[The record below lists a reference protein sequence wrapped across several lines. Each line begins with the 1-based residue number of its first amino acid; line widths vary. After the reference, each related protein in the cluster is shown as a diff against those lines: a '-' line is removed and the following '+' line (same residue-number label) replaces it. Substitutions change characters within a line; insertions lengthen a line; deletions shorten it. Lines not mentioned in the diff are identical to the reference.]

1 MVWFEIMDWAETLPS
16 QCPPAEATQPNN
28 TAYYR
33 YVDTIPLCEADF
45 HSQRKLLPLKLFR
58 VDECTA
64 RAVSVFSNPEKI
76 KSLSKLPSFRG
87 KKLVE
92 IILPPESGKIIK
104 SGKEHHYS
112 WWRVKNFI
120 PATHKLVAI

>member
-1 MVWFEIMDWAETLPS
+1 MDWAEKLPQ

-33 YVDTIPLCEADF
+33 YVATIPLCEADF
-45 HSQRKLLPLKLFR
+45 HSHRKLFPLKKFG

-64 RAVSVFSNPEKI
+64 NSLSVFSNPEKI
-76 KSLSKLPSFRG
+76 KDWSKLPNFKG
-87 KKLVE
+87 KKLIE
-92 IILPPESGKIIK
+92 IVLPPESGVVIK
-104 SGKEHHYS
+104 SGKENHYS

-120 PATHKLVAI
+120 PETHKLVAI

>member
-1 MVWFEIMDWAETLPS
+1 MEWAEKLPA

-33 YVDTIPLCEADF
+33 YVATIPLCESDF
-45 HSQRKLLPLKLFR
+45 HSHRKLMPLKQFKI
-58 VDECTA
+58 DECTA
-64 RAVSVFSNPEKI
+64 RAVSVFSSSEKL
-76 KSLSKLPSFRG
+76 KSLSKLPNLKG

-104 SGKEHHYS
+104 SCQEHHYS

-120 PATHKLVAI
+120 PETHKLVAL